1 MTQLVLTAA
10 NWLNLD
16 GLRDLVSHWKHQRE
30 RKALMRRTKRE
41 LMSLT
46 DHELKDIGVGRSD
59 IISIAN
65 GTFYDD
71 MKIKTEVNKNL
82 KGWV

>member
-16 GLRDLVSHWKHQRE
+16 GLRDLVSHWKQQRE